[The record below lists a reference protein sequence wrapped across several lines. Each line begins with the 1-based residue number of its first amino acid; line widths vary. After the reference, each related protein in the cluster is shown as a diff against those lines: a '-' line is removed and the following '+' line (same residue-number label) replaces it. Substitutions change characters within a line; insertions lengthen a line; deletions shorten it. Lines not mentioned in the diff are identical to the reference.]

1 MMRVNAVL
9 GKEITTRMRG
19 WRAAAVITI
28 YLTLLAVVSLLTL
41 NGQNTPQSYA
51 QSASVGAFLF
61 ILLASFQMALII
73 FVTSASTAD
82 AISGERQRQTLEL
95 LLVTRLSS
103 LSIVLGKLVAGLAF
117 DVLLILCSLPLFS
130 LVFLF
135 GGVDPGTFASV
146 FAIFLASTLLIGAMS
161 LFIST
166 IMRRSGA
173 AVIVSLLA
181 TLALTVG
188 VFLLSLYLIFRVS
201 NNGVSGGVPASF
213 PFVAYLDPLVG
224 FMAALTGDTSNLNN
238 ASYLNGPLSLPF
250 WADQAIVD
258 LLLSGLF
265 ILGSVYLL
273 RPQGSPRARRVARPV
288 PAATPTPTTSATGS
302 EA

>member
-1 MMRVNAVL
+1 MRVNAVL

-19 WRAAAVITI
+19 WRAAAVITA
-28 YLTLLAVVSLLTL
+28 YLALLALVSLLTL
-41 NGQNTPQSYA
+41 NGSNTPSSYSD
-51 QSASVGAFLF
+51 SAKIGQGLFL
-61 ILLASFQMALII
+61 LLASFQMALILFI
-73 FVTSASTAD
+73 TPPSTAD

-103 LSIVLGKLVAGLAF
+103 LSIILGKLVAGLAF
-117 DVLLILCSLPLFS
+117 DVLLIVCSLPLFS

-135 GGVDPGTFASV
+135 GGVDPSTFLSV
-146 FAIFLASTLLIGAMS
+146 FIIFLATTLLLGSMS

-173 AVIVSLLA
+173 AVVVSLLC

-188 VFLLSLYLIFRVS
+188 LLLLTFYLVLGVS
-201 NNGVSGGVPASF
+201 NNGVPGAPSL
-213 PFVAYLDPLVG
+213 PFVAYLDPLIGLIV
-224 FMAALTGDTSNLNN
+224 ALADSTSAFAN
-238 ASYLNGPLSLPF
+238 ASYLTGGPLNLSF

-258 LLLSGLF
+258 VLLSVLF
-265 ILGSVYLL
+265 ILGSVRLL
-273 RPQGSPRARRVARPV
+273 RPRWAPRPRRAARPV
-288 PAATPTPTTSATGS
+288 AVATTTGG

>member
-1 MMRVNAVL
+1 MIRLNAVL

-19 WRAAAVITI
+19 WRAAAVITA
-28 YLTLLAVVSLLTL
+28 YLTLLALVSLLTL
-41 NGQNTPQSYA
+41 NGFNTPSTYSE
-51 QSASVGAFLF
+51 SARVGQTLFL
-61 ILLASFQMALII
+61 LLASFQMALILFI
-73 FVTSASTAD
+73 TPPSTAD

-117 DVLLILCSLPLFS
+117 DVLLIACSLPLFS

-135 GGVDPGTFASV
+135 GGVDPSTFISV
-146 FAIFLASTLLIGAMS
+146 FVIFLATTLLIGSLS

-173 AVIVSLLA
+173 SVIVSLLC

-188 VFLLSLYLIFRVS
+188 LLLLTFYLILSVA
-201 NNGVSGGVPASF
+201 NSGGATTGAVPSL
-213 PFVAYLDPLVG
+213 PFVAYLDPLAG
-224 FMAALTGDTSNLNN
+224 FIAALASNTSAFSN
-238 ASYLNGPLSLPF
+238 ASYFTGGPLNLAF

-258 LLLSGLF
+258 VILSALL
-265 ILGSVYLL
+265 ILGSVRLL
-273 RPQGSPRARRVARPV
+273 RPRWAPRRR
-288 PAATPTPTTSATGS
+288 PAAPAAPAVAVATTGG

>member
-41 NGQNTPQSYA
+41 SGQNTPQSYS
-51 QSASVGAFLF
+51 QSATVGALLF
-61 ILLASFQMALII
+61 ILLASLQMALII
-73 FVTSASTAD
+73 FVTPASTAD

-135 GGVDPGTFASV
+135 GGVDPGTFVSV
-146 FAIFLASTLLIGAMS
+146 FAIFLASTLLIGSMS

-166 IMRRSGA
+166 IMRRSSA

-188 VFLLSLYLIFRVS
+188 VLLLSLYLIFSVS
-201 NNGVSGGVPASF
+201 NNGGGSGGSASF
-213 PFVAYLDPLVG
+213 PFVAYLDPLIG
-224 FMAALTGDTSNLNN
+224 FIASVFSTGGIFQNTT
-238 ASYLNGPLSLPF
+238 YFTGGPLNLSF

-258 LLLSGLF
+258 VLLSALF
-265 ILGSVYLL
+265 ILGSVRLL
-273 RPQGSPRARRVARPV
+273 RPRWSPRQQRAARPV
-288 PAATPTPTTSATGS
+288 VAATTTGGKA
-302 EA
+302 

>member
-9 GKEITTRMRG
+9 SKEITTRMRG
-19 WRAAAVITI
+19 WRAAAVITL

-41 NGQNTPQSYA
+41 SGSNTPASYA
-51 QSASVGAFLF
+51 DSTKVGQLMFG
-61 ILLASFQMALII
+61 LLAGFQMALILFI
-73 FVTSASTAD
+73 TPASTAD

-117 DVLLILCSLPLFS
+117 DVLLIVCSLPLFS

-135 GGVDPGTFASV
+135 GGVDPSTFLSV
-146 FAIFLASTLLIGAMS
+146 FAIFLASTLLIGSMS

-166 IMRRSGA
+166 LMRRSGA
-173 AVIVSLLA
+173 AVVVSLLC
-181 TLALTVG
+181 TLGLTVG
-188 VFLLSLYLIFRVS
+188 LLLLTFYFVLAVP
-201 NNGVSGGVPASF
+201 NNGGGTPSLPV
-213 PFVAYLDPLVG
+213 VAYLDPLVG
-224 FMAALTGDTSNLNN
+224 FMAALTNDTSTFSS
-238 ASYLNGPLSLPF
+238 ASYLTGGPLNLPF

-258 LLLSGLF
+258 VVLSALF
-265 ILGSVYLL
+265 IIGSVRLL
-273 RPQGSPRARRVARPV
+273 RPRWAPRPRRVARPV
-288 PAATPTPTTSATGS
+288 VAATTTGG